1 MKKKFLAAGIL
12 ILCICGISKTRAEEE
27 TVQLTVPILFERG
40 IPKDIKQVKEAVKE
54 LVKEKIGVEVQL
66 VEILYNTSSSS
77 QDQRQKSELK
87 LLEKQGILF
96 DIFPTV
102 LYKEG
107 FLPLNDLL
115 EQYGKDIVDF
125 IGEERMEFSKEDGII
140 WTVPSV
146 SDYVSSFGITMRADF
161 LSESGIHTE
170 EIKTIA
176 DLDQVFETIKEKNP
190 QIAMVCGYRTRRGFI
205 DRLKAARILIEPICA
220 REEDSDKLVN
230 YYATEEYKEMVTM
243 FYQWGEKGYLPDALP
258 LQNLMG
264 SALVEGENLFSYFSP
279 CKPSIEYEE
288 SISCG
293 MDMITIPLMEPI
305 VTEYSLESTVHWGIS
320 QKCEHPKE
328 AMEFLNLMYTDSE
341 LVNLMIYGI
350 EGIHYEIQ
358 GDGTI
363 DYPEGVDRKNV
374 GYQNTQPWFLPNQL
388 ISYVWNGNDPLVW
401 EKTRLFNEEA
411 KWQES
416 LFFDFET
423 EDISEEIEKLEEI
436 IEKYTYGLESGQL
449 NPDIYLPMMLEEMEK
464 AGAERVVE
472 EVQKQWDADF

>member
-1 MKKKFLAAGIL
+1 M
-12 ILCICGISKTRAEEE
+12 
-27 TVQLTVPILFERG
+27 
-40 IPKDIKQVKEAVKE
+40 
-54 LVKEKIGVEVQL
+54 
-66 VEILYNTSSSS
+66 
-77 QDQRQKSELK
+77 
-87 LLEKQGILF
+87 
-96 DIFPTV
+96 
-102 LYKEG
+102 
-107 FLPLNDLL
+107 
-115 EQYGKDIVDF
+115 
-125 IGEERMEFSKEDGII
+125 
-140 WTVPSV
+140 
-146 SDYVSSFGITMRADF
+146 
-161 LSESGIHTE
+161 
-170 EIKTIA
+170 
-176 DLDQVFETIKEKNP
+176 
-190 QIAMVCGYRTRRGFI
+190 
-205 DRLKAARILIEPICA
+205 
-220 REEDSDKLVN
+220 
-230 YYATEEYKEMVTM
+230 
-243 FYQWGEKGYLPDALP
+243 
-258 LQNLMG
+258 
-264 SALVEGENLFSYFSP
+264 FSYFSP